1 MGGFG
6 AAACVYI
13 ATYIPVYT
21 VFVMLT
27 VLLVLSALLL
37 VPTTVKDVKFMLS
50 ARNEMEPDLRGHLQ
64 QQDLNTSMVGAPV
77 DRASG
82 SVSRSRDY

>member
-1 MGGFG
+1 MDGMGGFG

-13 ATYIPVYT
+13 ATYIPVDT

-37 VPTTVKDVKFMLS
+37 VPTTVKDIKFMLS
-50 ARNEMEPDLRGHLQ
+50 ARNEMEPNEGVE
-64 QQDLNTSMVGAPV
+64 TIK
-77 DRASG
+77 
-82 SVSRSRDY
+82 